1 MQRMQTT
8 RKELQGERQRDLQDQ
23 DLIFSLDYENSVLTQ
38 VTQLFLEILWIQKPI
53 ANIGETILYFLIY
66 FLV

>member
-8 RKELQGERQRDLQDQ
+8 RKELQGEMQRELQDQ
-23 DLIFSLDYENSVLTQ
+23 DLIFSLDYENSVL
-38 VTQLFLEILWIQKPI
+38 TQLFLEILWIQKPI